1 MIDQETKRKMRLIG
15 IPEAVDVIDMMD
27 KDPSYANMSFDDRI
41 RLIVDH
47 VAQEKENGSIKR
59 LMQRAHFRIPQA
71 DISAIDYDNRSLDRA
86 TIVNLST
93 CQFAL
98 NYTDVIIVG
107 YTGTGK
113 TYLSNS
119 LGRQA
124 CKHCLSTLY
133 VRMPDLLMGREEN
146 LAAGISE
153 TKIIKK
159 YARYDVLIIDEWLI
173 DPLTPDQLRFFF
185 ELVDKR
191 YDSASTIWCS
201 QYPKEDWHARLGGGA
216 HADAI
221 LDRVVHN
228 AVFLETGS
236 TNMRERINMRP

>member
-86 TIVNLST
+86 TIANLST

-133 VRMPDLLMGREEN
+133 VRMPDLLMG
-146 LAAGISE
+146 
-153 TKIIKK
+153 
-159 YARYDVLIIDEWLI
+159 ARGKPRCGDLR
-173 DPLTPDQLRFFF
+173 DQDNQEVCPIR
-185 ELVDKR
+185 R
-191 YDSASTIWCS
+191 
-201 QYPKEDWHARLGGGA
+201 A
-216 HADAI
+216 HYRRMAY
-221 LDRVVHN
+221 
-228 AVFLETGS
+228 
-236 TNMRERINMRP
+236 RPFNP